1 MHLTSRMML
10 GVLAFTLI
18 VVLQYSATASPTEV
32 NSVEYTVFYDPFD
45 NTGVLRVDVSISA
58 TSGQVVSVELPVKVF
73 IDSSL
78 EYINSTVS
86 PTSASLVVD
95 YDDSTGY
102 LSIMAENAS
111 SITVFFSV
119 TNLTYESSPGSYIA
133 TLDLLDYSGWSGKI
147 SVELYLTGVFNATVY
162 PRGAEYSVGILN
174 NVTYVKI
181 EEPAMYFMVFTVP
194 INTPGTG
201 APSGA
206 RYDLFMVL
214 VITILVVVAGIA
226 VLLLWRMRRGV
237 GLEKI
242 SATDVLSDPVARTII
257 RALGEAG
264 ENGLTQAEL
273 TSKTGI
279 PKSSISRR
287 VRRLEEEGYLAVAR
301 AGKYNYLRLTSKG
314 WEAYRKIVEKK
325 K

>member
-1 MHLTSRMML
+1 ML
-10 GVLAFTLI
+10 GMLVFTLI
-18 VVLQYSATASPTEV
+18 VVLQYNAMASPTEV
-32 NSVEYTVFYDPFD
+32 VNSVEYMVFYDPFD
-45 NTGVLRVDVSISA
+45 NTGVLRVDISISV
-58 TSGQVVSVELPVKVF
+58 TPGQAVSVELPVKVF
-73 IDSSL
+73 TDSSL
-78 EYINSTVS
+78 EYINSTAS
-86 PTSASLVVD
+86 PTSAPLVVD

-133 TLDLLDYSGWSGKI
+133 TLDLLDYKGWSGKI

-162 PRGAEYSVGILN
+162 PRGAGYSMGILN
-174 NVTYVKI
+174 NTTYVKV
-181 EEPAMYFMVFTVP
+181 EEPAMYFMVFTIP

-206 RYDLFMVL
+206 RYDLFTVL
-214 VITILVVVAGIA
+214 IIVLVVVAGIIM
-226 VLLLWRMRRGV
+226 LLLWRMRHSV

-242 SATDVLSDPVARTII
+242 SVVDVLSDPVARAII

-301 AGKYNYLRLTSKG
+301 VGKYNYLRLTSKG

>member
-1 MHLTSRMML
+1 MHLTSRIML
-10 GVLAFTLI
+10 GMLAFTLI
-18 VVLQYSATASPTEV
+18 VVLQYSTTASPTEV

-58 TSGQVVSVELPVKVF
+58 TPGQVVSVELPVKVF

-86 PTSASLVVD
+86 PTSASMVVD

-111 SITVFFSV
+111 SITVYFSV

-133 TLDLLDYSGWSGKI
+133 TLNLLDYSGWGGKI

-162 PRGAEYSVGILN
+162 PRGAGYNIRILN

-206 RYDLFMVL
+206 RYDLFMAL
-214 VITILVVVAGIA
+214 IIILVVVAGIII
-226 VLLLWRMRRGV
+226 LLLWRMRRGV
-237 GLEKI
+237 GLETI
-242 SATDVLSDPVARTII
+242 SAADVLSDPVARTII

-301 AGKYNYLRLTSKG
+301 VGKYNYLRLTSKG

>member
-1 MHLTSRMML
+1 ML
-10 GVLAFTLI
+10 GVLVFTLI
-18 VVLQYSATASPTEV
+18 VVLQYNAMASPTEV
-32 NSVEYTVFYDPFD
+32 VNSVEYMVFYDPFD
-45 NTGVLRVDVSISA
+45 NTGVLRVDVSISV
-58 TSGQVVSVELPVKVF
+58 TPGQAVSVELPVKVF
-73 IDSSL
+73 TDSSL
-78 EYINSTVS
+78 EYINSTAS

-119 TNLTYESSPGSYIA
+119 TNITYESSPGSYIA
-133 TLDLLDYSGWSGKI
+133 TLDLLDYKGWNGKI

-162 PRGAEYSVGILN
+162 PRGAGYSMEILN
-174 NVTYVKI
+174 NTTYVKV

-206 RYDLFMVL
+206 RYDLFTVL
-214 VITILVVVAGIA
+214 IIVLVVVAGIIM
-226 VLLLWRMRRGV
+226 LLLWRMHHSV

-242 SATDVLSDPVARTII
+242 SVVDVLSDPVARAII

-301 AGKYNYLRLTSKG
+301 VGKYNYLRLTSKG
-314 WEAYRKIVEKK
+314 WEAYRKIVEKRK
-325 K
+325 